1 MFYKI
6 TVLKNFAIVTVIK
19 LEMKNWASADRFL
32 THFMPLIS
40 FDTPENMFSGGIKR
54 DQWHETG

>member
-1 MFYKI
+1 MFFKI
-6 TVLKNFAIVTVIK
+6 TVLKNIAIVTVIK

-40 FDTPENMFSGGIKR
+40 FDTL
-54 DQWHETG
+54 